1 MHLSPN
7 ICTVLVCLQLWANYG
22 KADMQLVK
30 TAQNSRL
37 RDRRISPMRSALS
50 QRIESLQEAIR
61 RDGRDL
67 SVKSNIF
74 PVTVDLTTILI
85 DINERFQ
92 TLNQNQ
98 GQMKTQI
105 SDIEDNIEK
114 LTREI
119 NERDTIIDGLQQSLE
134 NTKLAGM
141 FTYVAEAATNAAA
154 EATCV
159 ERGGHLASL
168 DTDAKLDY
176 VKEHVIPQDNS
187 KVWLG
192 AECVGCSVVDED
204 KWQWKSGSKLSLH
217 HPLWVKNYKGVSGR
231 NLPYDARGDDAMH
244 LTMRCD
250 GDCEFINHA
259 PTKTFAFICEKSSE
273 GK

>member
-1 MHLSPN
+1 M
-7 ICTVLVCLQLWANYG
+7 G
-22 KADMQLVK
+22 
-30 TAQNSRL
+30 
-37 RDRRISPMRSALS
+37 
-50 QRIESLQEAIR
+50 E
-61 RDGRDL
+61 
-67 SVKSNIF
+67 SNIF
-74 PVTVDLTTILI
+74 PVTVDLTTILN
-85 DINERFQ
+85 DINKRFQ
-92 TLNQNQ
+92 TLSQKQ
-98 GQMKTQI
+98 DQMKTQI
-105 SDIEDNIEK
+105 SDIEDDIEK
-114 LTREI
+114 LTQEI
-119 NERDTIIDGLQQSLE
+119 NEKDKEIDKLQQSLE

-141 FTYVAEAATNAAA
+141 FTYVAAAATNAAA

-159 ERGGHLASL
+159 NQGGHLASL

-204 KWQWKSGSKLSLH
+204 KWQWESGSKLSLH

-231 NLPYDARGDDAMH
+231 NLPYDAKGNDAMH

-259 PTKTFAFICEKSSE
+259 PTKTFAFICEMSS
-273 GK
+273 